1 MKRIIIICVSLFCL
15 ALVICIV
22 LGISH
27 SSSVFHHNASKLTE
41 EYTGEYDYFYHSR
54 KMQKDVQESPTEF
67 VTPDDLTK
75 IEENTFGNYNEL
87 RKIYI
92 SRNIRNEV

>member
-41 EYTGEYDYFYHSR
+41 EYTGEYDYFIIHGRCR
-54 KMQKDVQESPTEF
+54 KMFRRVRQNS
-67 VTPDDLTK
+67 
-75 IEENTFGNYNEL
+75 
-87 RKIYI
+87 
-92 SRNIRNEV
+92 